1 MSKFVIGYTN
11 EFQNM
16 YFKKDVFL
24 MPYYISK
31 ELGLSLKYYWG
42 CNNGAEDIPLEYR
55 FVNIEGF
62 HGKREMISKFQILCD
77 LLRILLIHRK
87 QIHTLFLVHLSLPI
101 IIITLLFKWYNP
113 KGHIVIMGDME
124 ENVAADLASHEF
136 VYSQGIKG
144 IVKKWMINSFFCKV
158 DLFTVETISVEQI
171 LRNLFDRK
179 GWKCLNR
186 CHPCLDKET
195 FDNLG
200 LGEISYKEK
209 ENLII
214 SVGRFGS
221 YQKNTDMMLD
231 AFEKID
237 LKNWKVRLIG
247 PITDSFAT
255 NTVSKY
261 TERIEAF
268 YKKRPDLR
276 KKVEFTGIIHN
287 SKFIYENYLCAKVFL
302 LTSRHEGFANVLS
315 DAAALGCFIVSTDV
329 GGAKEVSNN
338 WKFGIE
344 LNQEDSSGLAKVLQ
358 NIVDGKLVPNPKD
371 RCSLNKLEWS
381 AMVRNNV
388 LPYLA

>member
-1 MSKFVIGYTN
+1 
-11 EFQNM
+11 
-16 YFKKDVFL
+16 
-24 MPYYISK
+24 
-31 ELGLSLKYYWG
+31 
-42 CNNGAEDIPLEYR
+42 
-55 FVNIEGF
+55 
-62 HGKREMISKFQILCD
+62 
-77 LLRILLIHRK
+77 
-87 QIHTLFLVHLSLPI
+87 
-101 IIITLLFKWYNP
+101 
-113 KGHIVIMGDME
+113 MGDME

-144 IVKKWMINSFFCKV
+144 IVKKWMINSFCKV
-158 DLFTVETISVEQI
+158 DLFTVGTISVEQI

-200 LGEISYKEK
+200 LSEISYKEK

-276 KKVEFTGIIHN
+276 KKLSLQASFIIL
-287 SKFIYENYLCAKVFL
+287 SLSMKTIFVQSFYSL
-302 LTSRHEGFANVLS
+302 LAT
-315 DAAALGCFIVSTDV
+315 
-329 GGAKEVSNN
+329 
-338 WKFGIE
+338 
-344 LNQEDSSGLAKVLQ
+344 
-358 NIVDGKLVPNPKD
+358 KD
-371 RCSLNKLEWS
+371 LL
-381 AMVRNNV
+381 M
-388 LPYLA
+388 Y